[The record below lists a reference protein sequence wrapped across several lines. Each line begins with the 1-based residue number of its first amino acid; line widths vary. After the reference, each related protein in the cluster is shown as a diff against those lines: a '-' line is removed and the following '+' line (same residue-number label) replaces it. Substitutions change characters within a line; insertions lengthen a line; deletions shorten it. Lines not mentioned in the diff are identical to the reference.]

1 MTTAPVEAAQ
11 AAPRVKFAI
20 VREDPLTELALVDR
34 YGARRVLCVASG
46 GCTALEIASQRPGVE
61 VVAYDFNPAQLAH
74 IEQKA
79 EAIARGDRAALNVG
93 APGAEG
99 INDRGDFERLFR
111 IWREAFHQL
120 VAPPSDVARFFDV
133 ATSAPEREAL
143 RRAWVSS
150 PYWPTLFG
158 MAFHHPLL
166 DVMFGPAATQHAE
179 PGSYPRYFR
188 AVFERGLARLDAPRN
203 PFMQHIFLGFFAE
216 GDAHAHL
223 RAAEAPKLVLVRGG
237 IPEIEDL
244 GSYDLIHLSN
254 IFDWSDDALVEQ
266 WSAAIVAQAK
276 PGCVVT
282 WRQLNNGRNL
292 RAFFEPT
299 FAFDAA
305 LGQAL
310 WEADRS
316 LFYNRIDVGVRRAE
330 G

>member
-1 MTTAPVEAAQ
+1 MTPQ
-11 AAPRVKFAI
+11 PRVKFAI
-20 VREDPLTELALVDR
+20 VREDPRTELALVAR
-34 YGARRVLCVASG
+34 YGAKRVLCAASG
-46 GCTALEIASQRPGVE
+46 GCTALEIVCQHPDVE

-74 IEQKA
+74 VQAKA

-93 APGAEG
+93 APDAEG
-99 INDRGDFERLFR
+99 INDRGDFERVFR

-120 VAPPSDVARFFDV
+120 VAPPADVARFF
-133 ATSAPEREAL
+133 APETLAAEREAL
-143 RRAWVSS
+143 RRAWTGS
-150 PYWPTLFG
+150 PYWPALFG

-188 AVFERGLARLDAPRN
+188 AVFERGLARVDAASN
-203 PFMQHIFLGFFAE
+203 PFLQHIFLGFFVEA
-216 GDAHAHL
+216 DAHPHL
-223 RAAEAPKLVLVRGG
+223 TSARALSVHLVPGG

-244 GSYDLIHLSN
+244 SRYDLIHLSN
-254 IFDWSDDALVEQ
+254 IFDWSDDALVREWAQ
-266 WSAAIVAQAK
+266 AIVGQAR

-282 WRQLNNGRNL
+282 WRQLNNGRDL
-292 RAFFEPT
+292 RAFFEPA

-316 LFYNRIDVGVRRAE
+316 LFYNRIDVGVRRE
-330 G
+330 GA